1 LKLSLAIKKTSLAIV
16 GCGIVNASLEDSYLT
31 GVEMHT
37 LVFDVYG
44 TLVDTT
50 DIITLLEVKLGERA
64 AFFAKQWWNKQLEYS
79 YRMGLMRWY
88 KPFSQCMRYAFEYTC
103 EEFCVSFTDEEKE
116 ALFLRNLSLPAF
128 DDVTTAMPKFALTDA
143 DCFAF
148 SNGTVADVNAV
159 LTYAAIR
166 PYLQNVISVDPI
178 KMFKPS
184 RIAYMYL
191 VESIAHHKA
200 GFENS
205 DVGRKQENRMAGTP
219 QTLDL
224 NVPER
229 DCLHYVESGIDDVDE
244 SDTHSQGDSSSLS
257 LRGLNTIWLISSN
270 PFDVIGAKVAGLQA
284 VWIRRSASSVFDP
297 WGVEPTITVAN
308 LTELY
313 DVLRYR
319 NVVIPM

>member
-1 LKLSLAIKKTSLAIV
+1 MKLNHVIKKTSLEIV
-16 GCGIVNASLEDSYLT
+16 GCGIVKAGLEDTDLT
-31 GVEMHT
+31 GVAMHT

-50 DIITLLEVKLGERA
+50 DIVTLLEVKLGERA
-64 AFFAKQWWNKQLEYS
+64 AFFAKQWRNKQLEYS

-88 KPFSQCMRYAFEYTC
+88 KPFPQCMRYAFEYTC

-128 DDVTTAMPKFALTDA
+128 DDVSTAMPKFALTDA

-148 SNGTVADVNAV
+148 SNGTAADVSAV
-159 LTYAAIR
+159 LTYANIHH
-166 PYLQNVISVDPI
+166 YLQDVISVDPI

-191 VESIAHHKA
+191 VESIARHKA
-200 GFENS
+200 GLETS
-205 DVGRKQENRMAGTP
+205 DVVKEQEKESADTP
-219 QTLDL
+219 SQISDL

-229 DCLHYVESGIDDVDE
+229 DCLHYVESGLDDEDE
-244 SDTHSQGDSSSLS
+244 SDTRPKGSSLS
-257 LRGLNTIWLISSN
+257 LPDLNTVWLISSN

-319 NVVIPM
+319 NVIIPM